1 MTAPTAPPQPRG
13 ARALPDIA
21 AEWGRRAAKALA
33 VPFGSVILALLIGA
47 IIFAVSGTDPV
58 LAYQALAC
66 GGFGISCFGGET
78 PALQIANT
86 VTFLTPLIL
95 AGLAVAIAFRA
106 GLFNIGVQG
115 QLIVGAILA
124 TIVGQRLGN
133 WPAIVLIPLVL
144 LAGIVGGAAW
154 AGIAGVLKALTG
166 AHEVVT
172 TIMLNY
178 VAFNLLKYLVVNGP
192 MQAPNS
198 SAISLPVSAN
208 AQMPTFIPANI
219 TFFGQPGGVY
229 HADYG
234 LFVALIAAVVYY
246 FIMRRTALGYEI
258 RAVGQSQRAARYA
271 GVSVRRTII
280 ITMLISG
287 AFAGLTGAQ
296 MIAGGSLHYLYADLA
311 NDSTGFDAIAV
322 SLLGQNTAIGVA
334 LAAILFGALH
344 AGGSVMQSDA
354 GVSSRI
360 IEILQAIILFTL
372 AANFLR
378 TLKLRLPGPGRRL
391 NGPSDEA
398 AMQDEVQAEVSSSA
412 PEIDGK
418 A

>member
-1 MTAPTAPPQPRG
+1 MTAPTAPPREREAG
-13 ARALPDIA
+13 ALPGLADWA
-21 AEWGRRAAKALA
+21 RRAAKALA
-33 VPFGSVILALLIGA
+33 VPIGSVILALLIGA
-47 IIFAVSGTDPV
+47 VIFAISGTDPV

-66 GGFGISCFGGET
+66 GGFGVSCFGGET
-78 PALQIANT
+78 PTLQIANT
-86 VTFLTPLIL
+86 VTFLVPLLL
-95 AGLAVAIAFRA
+95 AGLSVAIAFRA

-133 WPAIVLIPLVL
+133 WPAILLIPLVF
-144 LAGIVGGAAW
+144 LAGIVGGAIW
-154 AGIAGVLKALTG
+154 AGIAGALKAFTG

-192 MQAPNS
+192 MQSPNS

-208 AQMPTFIPANI
+208 AQMPTFVPSNI

-229 HADYG
+229 HADFG
-234 LFVALIAAVVYY
+234 LFVALAAAGVFF
-246 FIMRRTALGYEI
+246 FIMRRMALGYEI

-271 GVSVRRTII
+271 GISVRRTII
-280 ITMLISG
+280 VTMLISG

-296 MIAGGSLHYLYADLA
+296 MISGGSLHYLYADLA

-322 SLLGQNTAIGVA
+322 ALLGGNTAIGVV

-378 TLKLRLPGPGRRL
+378 TLKIRIPGLGRKPATPE
-391 NGPSDEA
+391 GAEA
-398 AMQDEVQAEVSSSA
+398 VQTEFEAEVDA
-412 PEIDGK
+412 NATKIEGE

>member
-1 MTAPTAPPQPRG
+1 MTVPTAPPRQREE
-13 ARALPDIA
+13 RATPDIA
-21 AEWGRRAAKALA
+21 GWARQAAKALA
-33 VPFGSVILALLIGA
+33 VPLGSVVLALLIGA
-47 IIFAVSGTDPV
+47 IIFIVSGTDPV

-86 VTFLTPLIL
+86 VSFLTPLIL
-95 AGLAVAIAFRA
+95 AGLSVAIAFRA

-124 TIVGQRLGN
+124 TIVGQRLGS
-133 WPAIVLIPLVL
+133 WPAILLIPAVL

-154 AGIAGVLKALTG
+154 SGIAGVLKALTG

-178 VAFNLLKYLVVNGP
+178 VAFNLLKFLVVNGP

-208 AQMPTFIPANI
+208 AQLPTFIPSNI

-234 LFVALIAAVVYY
+234 LFIALIAAGVFF

-271 GVSVRRTII
+271 GISVKRTII
-280 ITMLISG
+280 VTMLISG

-322 SLLGQNTAIGVA
+322 ALLGQNTAIGVA
-334 LAAILFGALH
+334 LSAILFGALH

-360 IEILQAIILFTL
+360 IEILQAIILFSL

-391 NGPSDEA
+391 NGASGEEA
-398 AMQDEVQAEVSSSA
+398 VQEEFQSEVSSNA
-412 PEIDGK
+412 TDIEGK

>member
-1 MTAPTAPPQPRG
+1 
-13 ARALPDIA
+13 
-21 AEWGRRAAKALA
+21 
-33 VPFGSVILALLIGA
+33 VILALLIGA

-124 TIVGQRLGN
+124 TIVGQRLGA

-144 LAGIVGGAAW
+144 LAGVVGGVAW

-178 VAFNLLKYLVVNGP
+178 VAYNLLKFLVVNGP

-198 SAISLPVSAN
+198 
-208 AQMPTFIPANI
+208 
-219 TFFGQPGGVY
+219 
-229 HADYG
+229 
-234 LFVALIAAVVYY
+234 
-246 FIMRRTALGYEI
+246 
-258 RAVGQSQRAARYA
+258 
-271 GVSVRRTII
+271 
-280 ITMLISG
+280 
-287 AFAGLTGAQ
+287 
-296 MIAGGSLHYLYADLA
+296 
-311 NDSTGFDAIAV
+311 
-322 SLLGQNTAIGVA
+322 
-334 LAAILFGALH
+334 
-344 AGGSVMQSDA
+344 
-354 GVSSRI
+354 
-360 IEILQAIILFTL
+360 
-372 AANFLR
+372 
-378 TLKLRLPGPGRRL
+378 
-391 NGPSDEA
+391 
-398 AMQDEVQAEVSSSA
+398 
-412 PEIDGK
+412 
-418 A
+418 

>member
-1 MTAPTAPPQPRG
+1 MTAPTAPPQQREDA
-13 ARALPDIA
+13 ARPDVA
-21 AEWGRRAAKALA
+21 GWVRRAAKAMA
-33 VPFGSVILALLIGA
+33 VPLGSVILAFLIGA
-47 IIFAVSGTDPV
+47 VIFAVSGNDPV
-58 LAYQALAC
+58 LAYQAMAC
-66 GGFGISCFGGET
+66 GGFGLFCFGGET
-78 PALQIANT
+78 PALQVANT
-86 VTFLTPLIL
+86 IFFLTPLIV
-95 AGLAVAIAFRA
+95 AGLSVAFAFRA

-124 TIVGQRLGN
+124 TIVGIRLGN

-144 LAGIVGGAAW
+144 LAGIVGGAIW
-154 AGIAGVLKALTG
+154 AGIAGVLKAMTG

-178 VAFNLLKYLVVNGP
+178 VAYNLLKFLVVNGP

-198 SAISLPVSAN
+198 SSISLPVSEN
-208 AQMPTFIPANI
+208 AQLPTFIPANS

-229 HADYG
+229 HVDWG
-234 LFVALIAAVVYY
+234 LLIALASAVIFF

-280 ITMLISG
+280 VTMLISG
-287 AFAGLTGAQ
+287 AFAGLTGAL
-296 MIAGGSLHYLYADLA
+296 MISGGSLHYLYADLA
-311 NDSTGFDAIAV
+311 NDSTGFDGIAV
-322 SLLGQNTAIGVA
+322 ALLGLNAAVGVV
-334 LAAILFGALH
+334 LSSILFGALH

-354 GVSSRI
+354 QISSRI
-360 IEILQAIILFTL
+360 VQILQAVILFSL

-378 TLKLRLPGPGRRL
+378 TLKLRLPAPGRKVA
-391 NGPSDEA
+391 EA
-398 AMQDEVQAEVSSSA
+398 SGEEAVQDEFQTEVSSA
-412 PEIDGK
+412 ATEIEGN

>member
-13 ARALPDIA
+13 ARAMPDFSGWA
-21 AEWGRRAAKALA
+21 RRAAKAMAL
-33 VPFGSVILALLIGA
+33 PLGSVILALLIGA
-47 IIFAVSGTDPV
+47 VIFVISGTDPI
-58 LAYQALAC
+58 LAYQAMAC

-86 VTFLTPLIL
+86 VSFLTPLIL

-115 QLIVGAILA
+115 QLIVGAIFA
-124 TIVGQRLGN
+124 TIVGQRLGA
-133 WPAIVLIPLVL
+133 WPSILLVPAVL
-144 LAGIVGGAAW
+144 LAGMVGGAVW

-178 VAFNLLKYLVVNGP
+178 VAYYLLKFLVVNGP

-198 SAISLPVSAN
+198 SAISLPVSGN
-208 AQMPTFIPANI
+208 AQLPTFIPANI
-219 TFFGQPGGVY
+219 TFFDQPGGVY

-234 LFVALIAAVVYY
+234 LFIALAAAAVY
-246 FIMRRTALGYEI
+246 FFIIRRTALGYEI

-280 ITMLISG
+280 VTMLISG

-296 MIAGGSLHYLYADLA
+296 MIAGGSLHYLYSDLV
-311 NDSTGFDAIAV
+311 NDSTGFDGIAV
-322 SLLGQNTAIGVA
+322 ALLGQNTAIGVVIS
-334 LAAILFGALH
+334 AILFGALH

-354 GVSSRI
+354 EVSSRI
-360 IEILQAIILFTL
+360 VQILQAVILFSL

-378 TLKLRLPGPGRRL
+378 TLKLRLPGSGRQVDGASGQ
-391 NGPSDEA
+391 NAAEDEF
-398 AMQDEVQAEVSSSA
+398 QAEVSSSSA
-412 PEIDGK
+412 EIEGK

>member
-1 MTAPTAPPQPRG
+1 MTAPTAPPEEREAG
-13 ARALPDIA
+13 AMPGLVGWA
-21 AEWGRRAAKALA
+21 RRAAKALA
-33 VPFGSVILALLIGA
+33 VPIGSVILALLIGA
-47 IIFAVSGTDPV
+47 VIFAISGTDPV

-66 GGFGISCFGGET
+66 GGFGVSCFGGET

-86 VTFLTPLIL
+86 VTFLVPLLL
-95 AGLAVAIAFRA
+95 AGLSVAIAFRA

-124 TIVGQRLGN
+124 TIVGQRLGA

-144 LAGIVGGAAW
+144 LAGIIGGAIW
-154 AGIAGVLKALTG
+154 AGIAGALKAFTG

-178 VAFNLLKYLVVNGP
+178 VAYNLLKFLVVNGP

-208 AQMPTFIPANI
+208 AQLPTFIPSNI
-219 TFFGQPGGVY
+219 TFFDQPGAVY

-234 LFVALIAAVVYY
+234 LFIALAAAAVFF
-246 FIMRRTALGYEI
+246 FILRRTALGYEI

-271 GVSVRRTII
+271 GISVRRTII
-280 ITMLISG
+280 VTMLISG

-311 NDSTGFDAIAV
+311 NDSTGFDGIAV
-322 SLLGQNTAIGVA
+322 ALLGQNAAIGVV
-334 LAAILFGALH
+334 LSAILFGALH

-360 IEILQAIILFTL
+360 IEILQAIILFSL

-378 TLKLRLPGPGRRL
+378 TLKVRLPGLGRRV
-391 NGPSDEA
+391 GEA
-398 AMQDEVQAEVSSSA
+398 LGEEAVQDEFQAEVSSNA
-412 PEIDGK
+412 TDIEGK
-418 A
+418 S